1 MQSHVIPVNIKYLKS
16 TVFLVDCLDLMF
28 LFLDDLRSVFYC
40 LFFTYKSELYPT
52 SPTSYLNRGGSN
64 LINSTLTDYDDVPGR
79 GNYFY
84 NGTPHEPHPKSTL
97 EGFGLKEIKLNVRQL
112 FFFFVV
118 KTWPTG
124 ERSSGKKKKIQ
135 PPLRGR
141 EWEWASA
148 RPHYGDECGHK
159 LMSLTCCTYLFL
171 CVTMSHYAPVGIK
184 QPSVIPGNALH
195 AQTESKI
202 HNATTDW
209 SRNFTL
215 HLRDTLHKQTH
226 CST

>member
-16 TVFLVDCLDLMF
+16 TVFLVDCLELMF

-84 NGTPHEPHPKSTL
+84 NGTPREPHPKSTL

-112 FFFFVV
+112 FFFLWL
-118 KTWPTG
+118 KLDRQASG
-124 ERSSGKKKKIQ
+124 RLGKKKKSS
-135 PPLRGR
+135 PL
-141 EWEWASA
+141 
-148 RPHYGDECGHK
+148 
-159 LMSLTCCTYLFL
+159 
-171 CVTMSHYAPVGIK
+171 
-184 QPSVIPGNALH
+184 SVVESESEHQHVHITVMNA
-195 AQTESKI
+195 
-202 HNATTDW
+202 AT
-209 SRNFTL
+209 S
-215 HLRDTLHKQTH
+215 
-226 CST
+226 

>member
-112 FFFFVV
+112 FFFLWL
-118 KTWPTG
+118 KLDRQASG
-124 ERSSGKKKKIQ
+124 RLGKKKN
-135 PPLRGR
+135 P
-141 EWEWASA
+141 
-148 RPHYGDECGHK
+148 
-159 LMSLTCCTYLFL
+159 
-171 CVTMSHYAPVGIK
+171 APS
-184 QPSVIPGNALH
+184 P
-195 AQTESKI
+195 
-202 HNATTDW
+202 W
-209 SRNFTL
+209 SRVRVSISTSTLRWWMRPQVNESDML
-215 HLRDTLHKQTH
+215 HLSIPLCHNESLCTGGNKTTLSDTRKCITR
-226 CST
+226 SNRK

>member
-16 TVFLVDCLDLMF
+16 TVFLVDCLELMF

-84 NGTPHEPHPKSTL
+84 NGIPREPHPKSTL

-148 RPHYGDECGHK
+148 RPH
-159 LMSLTCCTYLFL
+159 LRWWMRPQ
-171 CVTMSHYAPVGIK
+171 V
-184 QPSVIPGNALH
+184 N
-195 AQTESKI
+195 ES
-202 HNATTDW
+202 DM
-209 SRNFTL
+209 L
-215 HLRDTLHKQTH
+215 HLSIPLCHNESLCTGGNKTTLSDTRKCITR
-226 CST
+226 SNRK

>member
-40 LFFTYKSELYPT
+40 LFFTYKSELYPN

-84 NGTPHEPHPKSTL
+84 NGTPREPHPKSTL

-148 RPHYGDECGHK
+148 RPH
-159 LMSLTCCTYLFL
+159 LRWWMRPQ
-171 CVTMSHYAPVGIK
+171 V
-184 QPSVIPGNALH
+184 N
-195 AQTESKI
+195 ES
-202 HNATTDW
+202 DM
-209 SRNFTL
+209 L
-215 HLRDTLHKQTH
+215 HLSIPLCHNESLCTGGNKTTLSDTRKCITR
-226 CST
+226 SNRK